1 MRIDKISNEFIIKRV
16 NKTSDEDYIKALKI
30 YNDTTPYEIKTN
42 SNEITYWIQKS
53 RENNNPFEVIAF
65 VLYFND
71 KVIGLSMTTY
81 IKNSKIVIDEYLAT
95 YDQFRVNTVFL
106 IYFSLIQNYYSTN
119 NFNVSY
125 YVTEISNKE
134 DGKAINKESRISIKI
149 LCLEDFGKIDAPY
162 YVLPLGL
169 DNYESSFQAFLYI
182 KSNDNMPLMN
192 NVTYLNIVHSIY
204 YDYFYNWYMPLM
216 TPENLDVYK
225 NQIDIFYDKIQ
236 NNLLKNKTSNVKI
249 LTNACSVLENYK
261 DDTSGALP
269 QIRSK
274 KRNTLILFTFIILLP
289 LFIIIVYTYVLKYL
303 RISLDI
309 TIGSICS
316 AVIASITTFII
327 SKKK

>member
-1 MRIDKISNEFIIKRV
+1 
-16 NKTSDEDYIKALKI
+16 
-30 YNDTTPYEIKTN
+30 
-42 SNEITYWIQKS
+42 
-53 RENNNPFEVIAF
+53 
-65 VLYFND
+65 
-71 KVIGLSMTTY
+71 
-81 IKNSKIVIDEYLAT
+81 
-95 YDQFRVNTVFL
+95 
-106 IYFSLIQNYYSTN
+106 
-119 NFNVSY
+119 
-125 YVTEISNKE
+125 
-134 DGKAINKESRISIKI
+134 
-149 LCLEDFGKIDAPY
+149 
-162 YVLPLGL
+162 
-169 DNYESSFQAFLYI
+169 
-182 KSNDNMPLMN
+182 
-192 NVTYLNIVHSIY
+192 
-204 YDYFYNWYMPLM
+204 M